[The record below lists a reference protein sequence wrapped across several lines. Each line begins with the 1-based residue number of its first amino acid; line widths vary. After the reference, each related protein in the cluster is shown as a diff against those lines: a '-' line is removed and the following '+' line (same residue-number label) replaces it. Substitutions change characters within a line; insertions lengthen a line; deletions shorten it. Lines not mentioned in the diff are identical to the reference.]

1 LLFILKIELELARR
15 VSLVRQALEV
25 LQPMHIFEA
34 VALLVQLHQFGELLQ
49 VNHHFG
55 LLAIWV
61 DIDRRRMLILK
72 IFNLNSIVLIGV
84 IAE

>member
-1 LLFILKIELELARR
+1 MIELELARR
-15 VSLVRQALEV
+15 ISLVRHALEV
-25 LQPMHIFEA
+25 LQHIHIFEP

-55 LLAIWV
+55 LLAILV
-61 DIDRRRMLILK
+61 DIDRGRMLILK

-84 IAE
+84 IVE

>member
-1 LLFILKIELELARR
+1 MLFILKIELELARR
-15 VSLVRQALEV
+15 VSLVRQALKV
-25 LQPMHIFEA
+25 LQHIHIFEA

>member
-25 LQPMHIFEA
+25 LQHIHIFEA

-84 IAE
+84 VAE